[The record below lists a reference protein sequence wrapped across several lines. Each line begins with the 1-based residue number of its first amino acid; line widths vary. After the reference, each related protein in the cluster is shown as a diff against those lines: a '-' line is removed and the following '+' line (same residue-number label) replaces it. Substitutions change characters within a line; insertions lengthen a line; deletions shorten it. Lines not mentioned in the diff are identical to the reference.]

1 MNDSMI
7 RDISLAKEGLQRI
20 RWVGKFMPALNALK
34 RDFINNQALK
44 GKTIVMSI
52 HLEAKNGI
60 FGTYAAVCGRGCHRD
75 RK

>member
-7 RDISLAKEGLQRI
+7 RDISLAEEGLQRI

-44 GKTIVMSI
+44 GKTI
-52 HLEAKNGI
+52 
-60 FGTYAAVCGRGCHRD
+60 
-75 RK
+75 